1 MGRKGGLAVD
11 RQGNVWA
18 GRFFSSIYNKPL
30 PGLCF
35 LNLSLLEVETRKS
48 YPLIAEQLVC
58 E

>member
-1 MGRKGGLAVD
+1 MAVD